1 MVVMESGLH
10 ISVDA
15 KLLPCSFFGLAA
27 PGGVAQA
34 SADNGFTDNG
44 FTRASAAASAPLVC
58 PKTQIIIDSS
68 SDVNREAELPMLPYF
83 ARN

>member
-1 MVVMESGLH
+1 MEPGLH

-15 KLLPCSFFGLAA
+15 ELLPCSFFGLAA
-27 PGGVAQA
+27 PGRVAQA
-34 SADNGFTDNG
+34 SADNGL
-44 FTRASAAASAPLVC
+44 TRASAAASAPLVC

-68 SDVNREAELPMLPYF
+68 SDVNREIGLQMLSYF